1 MLLKNAIVPGTG
13 SPMLRKFVPC
23 AFASLERRAWLPS
36 FRVKRQGDTNFF
48 ANRLCFTTAS
58 AGNASRRKLK
68 RALYDKDDKTLRDF
82 LAPNSV
88 TVRGDSGDMEE
99 QEIFPPYISEES
111 LRAQVADRS
120 FFVKSYGCQMNVSDS
135 EIVRAVLC
143 GAGYSESPSESEAD
157 IIFLNTC
164 AIREKA
170 ESKIWKKLEEIRGKN
185 KNVKK
190 EKRQTVGVL
199 GCMAERLKDEL
210 LERERIVDLVV
221 GPDAYRDLPVLLGAI
236 SGAESLEHEG
246 NIAGVMDKNYAAI
259 NVQLSVDET
268 YGDIKPIRD
277 NHSSISAFTSIQRG
291 CNNRCSFCIVPF
303 TRGIERSR
311 DLESIVDEVKMLSE
325 DGFKEVT
332 LLGQNVNTWKPGK
345 GIGTRFAE
353 LLYAVA
359 QVDPNMRIR
368 FTSPHPK
375 DFPDDVLYCIA
386 ENPNICRGIHLPAQS
401 GSSRMLDIMRRGHT
415 RDEYLRLVDNIRSII
430 PNVELSTDMISGF
443 CGETEEDHLE
453 TISLMRL
460 VKYQQAFMFAYSMRE
475 KTRAHRRMVDDVPQD
490 IKLKRLQEVV
500 STFRETALES
510 SKANDIG
517 REHVVLVEGHSKRS
531 TENCVQL
538 TGKNDGFK
546 RCVFSDSFVESHAT
560 GNNTITRQVKPGDF
574 VVVKAL
580 DAGVSTLQCEVLR
593 FA

>member
-1 MLLKNAIVPGTG
+1 MGQNLRSMKG
-13 SPMLRKFVPC
+13 S
-23 AFASLERRAWLPS
+23 
-36 FRVKRQGDTNFF
+36 
-48 ANRLCFTTAS
+48 
-58 AGNASRRKLK
+58 
-68 RALYDKDDKTLRDF
+68 
-82 LAPNSV
+82 
-88 TVRGDSGDMEE
+88 
-99 QEIFPPYISEES
+99 
-111 LRAQVADRS
+111 
-120 FFVKSYGCQMNVSDS
+120 
-135 EIVRAVLC
+135 
-143 GAGYSESPSESEAD
+143 
-157 IIFLNTC
+157 
-164 AIREKA
+164 
-170 ESKIWKKLEEIRGKN
+170 
-185 KNVKK
+185 
-190 EKRQTVGVL
+190 
-199 GCMAERLKDEL
+199 
-210 LERERIVDLVV
+210 
-221 GPDAYRDLPVLLGAI
+221 
-236 SGAESLEHEG
+236 
-246 NIAGVMDKNYAAI
+246 IAGVMDKNYVAI

-311 DLESIVDEVKMLSE
+311 DLESIVDEVKILSE
-325 DGFKEVT
+325 EGFKEVT

-359 QVDPNMRIR
+359 QVDRNMRIR

-386 ENPNICRGIHLPAQS
+386 ENSNICRGIHLPAQS

-415 RDEYLRLVDNIRSII
+415 RDEYLQLVDNIRSII

-443 CGETEEDHLE
+443 CGETEDDHLE
-453 TISLMRL
+453 TISLMKL

-490 IKLKRLQEVV
+490 VKLKRLQEVV

-531 TENCVQL
+531 TEERVQL

-546 RCVFSDSFVESHAT
+546 RCVFSDSFVDSSDTSH
-560 GNNTITRQVKPGDF
+560 NTTIRQVKPGDF